1 VIDLRSLQRALGGEI
16 SGGQLL
22 CPGPGHSPRDR
33 SLSVRPI
40 GDDFVVFS
48 HSGDGWTQCKDFV
61 RQRLGLPAWQPGDGH
76 DRHIDRLRLK
86 TFERAGGCHWP
97 WLAPQ
102 TALIDFNP
110 MPPQI
115 AESSVLSYGCSTSAR
130 RITLMPTNR
139 WQPGVSG
146 NPAGRLRGSRNK
158 LSEEVICALLRD
170 FRQHG
175 QKAVARVRRTQPA
188 AYLKILA
195 LLVPREHKVEHSNAL
210 KNLTDEQLEAMIE
223 YIKSSLEAQAGGR
236 AIEGTIET
244 VEPTALPALEPPR
257 PKNRLM
263 LEADTA
269 VGPSDHKRSRKVPS
283 PSGA

>member
-1 VIDLRSLQRALGGEI
+1 
-16 SGGQLL
+16 
-22 CPGPGHSPRDR
+22 
-33 SLSVRPI
+33 
-40 GDDFVVFS
+40 
-48 HSGDGWTQCKDFV
+48 
-61 RQRLGLPAWQPGDGH
+61 
-76 DRHIDRLRLK
+76 
-86 TFERAGGCHWP
+86 
-97 WLAPQ
+97 
-102 TALIDFNP
+102 
-110 MPPQI
+110 
-115 AESSVLSYGCSTSAR
+115 
-130 RITLMPTNR
+130 MPTNL

-210 KNLTDEQLEAMIE
+210 KDLTDEQLEAMIE

-236 AIEGTIET
+236 AKVIEGTMKPYERYGA
-244 VEPTALPALEPPR
+244 PGARASQA

-263 LEADTA
+263 IEADTA
-269 VGPSDHKRSRKVPS
+269 VGPRSASRARCRRHA
-283 PSGA
+283 GA